1 MSSAQDI
8 PLLDTAKSNVIVRP
22 LWWYFRWLA
31 DTQVAGLG
39 HGGKRAQFAAK
50 HIFAFHSFFE
60 DKYM

>member
-1 MSSAQDI
+1 VM
-8 PLLDTAKSNVIVRP
+8 V
-22 LWWYFRWLA
+22 FRWLA

-60 DKYM
+60 DEYM